1 MRKTPVALYLIVA
14 FSLLFGCA
22 SVDNAVSHKDLQ
34 VVDYYVSSN
43 PETSR
48 TQEVFNSFDGSSL
61 AYLKH
66 TNVNREAKI
75 ALVYLH
81 GIESHAGWFDK
92 AADLLAQRGYDI
104 YCMDRR
110 GSGLNRENRGY
121 ISGHVD
127 SYDIFFK
134 DINHFVKPL
143 HKSYESV
150 YLVGL
155 SWGGKLAFG
164 YALSKPETVDGL
176 ILITPGIFSL
186 VDVEFLTKMRIF
198 VNSGMAKTRS
208 FKIPIEPDMFTS
220 TPEYLELIRKDPL
233 RLRFATARFFLES
246 KRLED
251 YIVNQAATN
260 ELPIQLFLAGNDR
273 IVDNSAVVALLYKG
287 RQEILDEHVY
297 ADQTHSIQFDATK
310 RLVDDMTLWLQMR
323 SKP

>member
-1 MRKTPVALYLIVA
+1 MRKIPAALYLISA

-22 SVDNAVSHKDLQ
+22 SVDNAVLHKDLQ

-61 AYLKH
+61 AYIKH
-66 TNVNREAKI
+66 TNVKREAGT

-104 YCMDRR
+104 YCLDRR

-121 ISGHVD
+121 ISGHID

-143 HKSYESV
+143 HKRYESV

-198 VNSGMAKTRS
+198 VKSGIGQNKT
-208 FKIPIEPDMFTS
+208 
-220 TPEYLELIRKDPL
+220 
-233 RLRFATARFFLES
+233 
-246 KRLED
+246 
-251 YIVNQAATN
+251 V
-260 ELPIQLFLAGNDR
+260 
-273 IVDNSAVVALLYKG
+273 
-287 RQEILDEHVY
+287 
-297 ADQTHSIQFDATK
+297 
-310 RLVDDMTLWLQMR
+310 
-323 SKP
+323 